1 MYGWAFTYENSTAR
15 VLFDLSVRFAVHQLW
30 IYNLAVFLYDD
41 MQMIAQ
47 LLVVNIASGLCN
59 GILLID
65 LIALFHSDIGQALI
79 GYAQILAGDCN
90 TFAEDIIFL
99 HITHLAAEACQNI
112 ESLFVEGIVHALIG
126 SVDAFKLR
134 HTVNLVVLSIKIIK
148 NDLCLDRK
156 RLDAFFFLS

>member
-15 VLFDLSVRFAVHQLW
+15 VLFDLSVRFAVHQLR

-79 GYAQILAGDCN
+79 GYAQILLVIV
-90 TFAEDIIFL
+90 TLLPKILSSFTSL
-99 HITHLAAEACQNI
+99 TSPLKLARTSKA
-112 ESLFVEGIVHALIG
+112 SLLKE
-126 SVDAFKLR
+126 
-134 HTVNLVVLSIKIIK
+134 
-148 NDLCLDRK
+148 
-156 RLDAFFFLS
+156 